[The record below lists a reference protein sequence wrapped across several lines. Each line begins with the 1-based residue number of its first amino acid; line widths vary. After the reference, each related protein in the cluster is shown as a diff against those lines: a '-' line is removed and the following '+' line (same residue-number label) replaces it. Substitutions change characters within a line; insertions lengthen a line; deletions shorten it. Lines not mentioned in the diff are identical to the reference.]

1 MRIAVVGTGYV
12 GLVSGT
18 CFADMGNE
26 VICVDKNI
34 EKIEKL
40 KRGIVPIYEPGLE
53 ELVEQNMES
62 GRLKFTSD
70 IAEAL
75 DRSDFCFIAVG
86 TPMGEDGSAD
96 LRYVLEVAEKLCDRI
111 GIIRQGRLVEVGA
124 TEDIVGNSTLE
135 DVFLELT
142 EHQEPPAA
150 EPDGAEQPEHQAETE
165 PAEATESAETAE
177 GKGEEEP

>member
-26 VICVDKNI
+26 VICVDNNV

-40 KRGIVPIYEPGLE
+40 KRGVIPIYEPGLE

-75 DRSDFCFIAVG
+75 ECSDFCFIAVG
-86 TPMGEDGSAD
+86 TPMG
-96 LRYVLEVAEKLCDRI
+96 DRKS
-111 GIIRQGRLVEVGA
+111 VV
-124 TEDIVGNSTLE
+124 
-135 DVFLELT
+135 
-142 EHQEPPAA
+142 
-150 EPDGAEQPEHQAETE
+150 
-165 PAEATESAETAE
+165 
-177 GKGEEEP
+177 